1 MILNQ
6 IFDAINLGIVVLDRD
21 LLVQKWNRWMEIQ
34 SGIDADKIIGK
45 SIFEIYP
52 DLENSKFKRSC
63 KSVFSFGNFCFF
75 SQKLHGCLF
84 PFESSTYLGSEFEY
98 MQQSCAMGP
107 LRDDKGEIAS
117 LYIYVQDVTE
127 NAAYQEKLKD
137 LNIKDGLTGTYNRRF
152 LEARLKEEFFRYKR
166 YSGKFSMIMIDI
178 DNFKEINDVHGHQCG
193 DFILKMVS
201 ARISSAIRNIDYL
214 IRYGG
219 DEFCCLLP
227 ETGLEGA
234 FTVAERF
241 RALIEFQDNN
251 YDDKVIN
258 ITISLGVSTICDSVD
273 TPEVFIQKADEAL
286 YKAKEE
292 GRNKAVAMD

>member
-21 LLVQKWNRWMEIQ
+21 LLVQKWNRWMEIH

-45 SIFEIYP
+45 SIFELYP
-52 DLENSKFKRSC
+52 DLESAKFKRSC

-75 SQKLHGCLF
+75 SQKLHSYLF
-84 PFESSTYLGSEFEY
+84 PFQSETYLGSEFEY

-107 LRDDKGEIAS
+107 LRNDKGEISS

-127 NAAYQEKLKD
+127 NADYQEKLKD
-137 LNIKDGLTGTYNRRF
+137 LNIKDGLTGIYNRRF

-166 YSGKFSMIMIDI
+166 YSGRFSMIMIDI
-178 DNFKEINDVHGHQCG
+178 DNFKEINDKHGHQCG

-251 YDDKVIN
+251 YDDENIN
-258 ITISLGVSTICDSVD
+258 ITISLGVSAICDSVD
-273 TPEVFIQKADEAL
+273 TPEMFIQKADEAL
-286 YKAKEE
+286 YKAKKE